1 MIVRA
6 AGTPDASAHSPDSV
20 AALDLAIIGHLLWVV
35 LLMVNYYRGVTPTH
49 SPPLRA
55 VDSLCCR
62 PPQA

>member
-35 LLMVNYYRGVTPTH
+35 LLMVNYYRGVTPPH
-49 SPPLRA
+49 SPPRRA
-55 VDSLCCR
+55 VDSPCCH
-62 PPQA
+62 PPQP